1 MQLNSCDLLITN
13 ATVVIPKI
21 GIVQTGIMIEDG
33 KIKALRKSVDNVQ
46 ASKKINANGKYVLPG
61 VIDPHVHYGV
71 YTPIDE
77 AAQTES
83 RSAAVGGVTTMI
95 RMLRMYESYRNI
107 GNQIKASKGNHHID
121 YSIHASILKL
131 DQLKDISY
139 LKSIGINSIKVY
151 MNLGADLNHIFMDLQ
166 PGSYDI
172 IEGQVNMTDELFSS
186 IIEETSK
193 VHSTVLVHAEN
204 PTVCSERIRKRK
216 EQERN
221 HGLEATRLKT
231 WSDCRPPSSEAESIA
246 KAANLAKGFGSNL
259 YFVHI
264 GSNSALNAILAEK
277 EKTCSSMYI
286 ETCPHYLTHTTDFE
300 SLTGKVVPP
309 LRSQEDV
316 QGLWLALRNGRID
329 TVGTDH
335 VANTLSMKMD
345 DGDIWSVL
353 AGFPGIATM
362 LPVLLSKG
370 VNEGRMSMER
380 LSEVTSYNT
389 ARIFGMYPKKGT
401 IQQGSDADLTI
412 VDLQLEQKV
421 TPDLLQSYSDYTIY
435 DKWIMQG
442 WPVLT
447 MVRGEVIMQDGQ
459 VNSDTLGHGEFINRP
474 HTDEDYD
481 YDSAFQ

>member
-1 MQLNSCDLLITN
+1 MQHNSCDVLITN

-21 GIVQTGIMIEDG
+21 GMVKTNIMIENG
-33 KIKALRKSVDNVQ
+33 KIKALRKSIDNVQ

-71 YTPIDE
+71 YTPIEE

-107 GNQIKASKGNHHID
+107 GNHIKASKGNHHID
-121 YSIHASILKL
+121 YSIHASILNP

-139 LKSIGINSIKVY
+139 LKNIGINSIKIY
-151 MNLGADLNHIFMDLQ
+151 MNLGADINHIFMDLQ
-166 PGSYDI
+166 PGSHDI
-172 IEGQVNMTDELFSS
+172 IEGQVNMTDEFISS

-193 VHSTVLVHAEN
+193 VDSIILVHAEN
-204 PTVCSERIRKRK
+204 PTVCSEHIRKRK
-216 EQERN
+216 ELEEQGK
-221 HGLEATRLKT
+221 HGLEVTRLKT

-264 GSNSALNAILAEK
+264 GSNSALNAILTEK
-277 EKTCSSMYI
+277 EKTCSNMYI

-309 LRSQEDV
+309 LRSQEDI
-316 QGLWLALRNGRID
+316 QALWWALRNGKID
-329 TVGTDH
+329 TIGTDH
-335 VANTLSMKMD
+335 VANKLSMKID
-345 DGDIWSVL
+345 DGDMWSVL

-370 VNEGRMSMER
+370 VNEDRLNMER

-389 ARIFGMYPKKGT
+389 AKIFGMYPKKGT
-401 IQQGSDADLTI
+401 IQPGSDADLTI

-435 DKWIMQG
+435 DKWRMQG

-474 HTDEDYD
+474 NAND
-481 YDSAFQ
+481 DSISN

>member
-13 ATVVIPKI
+13 ARVVIPKI
-21 GIVQTGIMIEDG
+21 GIVQTDIMVDDG

-95 RMLRMYESYRNI
+95 RMLRMNESYRNV
-107 GNQIKASKGNHHID
+107 GNQIRASKGNHHID
-121 YSIHASILKL
+121 YSIHASILNP

-139 LKSIGINSIKVY
+139 LKGIGINSIKIY
-151 MNLGADLNHIFMDLQ
+151 MNLGADLNHIYMDLK
-166 PGSYDI
+166 PGSHDV
-172 IEGQVNMTDELFSS
+172 IEGQVAMTDEFISS

-193 VHSTVLVHAEN
+193 VHSTILVHAEN

-216 EQERN
+216 EQDK
-221 HGLEATRLKT
+221 HGLAATRLKA

-246 KAANLAKGFGSNL
+246 KAANLAKGFGSDL

-277 EKTCSSMYI
+277 EKTCSNIYI

-316 QGLWLALRNGRID
+316 QGLWSALRNGRID

-335 VANTLSMKMD
+335 VANRLSMKMD

-370 VNEGRMSMER
+370 VNEDRMSMER
-380 LSEVTSYNT
+380 LTEVTSYNT

-435 DKWIMQG
+435 DKWSMRG

-447 MVRGEVIMQDGQ
+447 MVRGEVIMQDGK
-459 VNSDTLGHGEFINRP
+459 VNGDTLGHGEFINRS
-474 HTDEDYD
+474 HGDEDYN
-481 YDSAFQ
+481 SAFH

>member
-1 MQLNSCDLLITN
+1 MQHNSCDVLITN

-21 GIVQTGIMIEDG
+21 GMVKTNIMIENG
-33 KIKALRKSVDNVQ
+33 KIKALRKSIDNVQ

-71 YTPIDE
+71 YTPIEE

-107 GNQIKASKGNHHID
+107 GNHIKASKGNHHID
-121 YSIHASILKL
+121 YSIHASILNP

-139 LKSIGINSIKVY
+139 LKNIGINSIKIY
-151 MNLGADLNHIFMDLQ
+151 MNLGADINHIFMDLQ
-166 PGSYDI
+166 PGSHDI
-172 IEGQVNMTDELFSS
+172 IEGQVNMTDEFISS

-193 VHSTVLVHAEN
+193 VDSIILVHAEN
-204 PTVCSERIRKRK
+204 PTVCSEHIRKRK
-216 EQERN
+216 ELEEQGK
-221 HGLEATRLKT
+221 HGLEVTRLKT
-231 WSDCRPPSSEAESIA
+231 WSDCRPTSSEVESIA

-264 GSNSALNAILAEK
+264 GSNSALNAILTEK
-277 EKTCSSMYI
+277 EKTCSNMYI

-309 LRSQEDV
+309 LRSQEDI
-316 QGLWLALRNGRID
+316 QAL
-329 TVGTDH
+329 
-335 VANTLSMKMD
+335 
-345 DGDIWSVL
+345 WSVL

-370 VNEGRMSMER
+370 VNEDRLNMER

-389 ARIFGMYPKKGT
+389 AKIFGMYPKKGT
-401 IQQGSDADLTI
+401 IQPGSDADLTI

-435 DKWIMQG
+435 DKWRMQG

-474 HTDEDYD
+474 NANDDFI
-481 YDSAFQ
+481 SN